1 VIPDH
6 VARADN
12 LTRKRSETVVAFL
25 VGLACAAIVLL
36 GDQAG
41 ARLWVWDYLRWVS
54 WPVRFGLAL
63 AIVVVSLPAPQTW
76 LARAWRRRPAWLPA
90 WPLIPLSGILFWL
103 LREKTYR
110 GDGLLKLQLLSTKT
124 LQTDPYVWKEP
135 LDALVGYTLTNWLR
149 PLGLG
154 PDVAIAVLSVAAGMI
169 YVAAILEG
177 SRHLG
182 LGPTRR
188 TLLVVGLMALGT
200 SQLWFGHVE
209 NYSLVTAFSMVA
221 TALALGY
228 LAGKRPLWG
237 AGLAAGAAVAA
248 HPQAIFTLPAL
259 LVLLASP
266 GDRRRWPRRAL
277 TLGVSGAVVP
287 ILTVLALLA
296 AGVRWPGFAT
306 AWAGDGQIFWTPRQ
320 ALMPSHLIDAL
331 NNLWLVAP
339 ALPLILVA
347 GIGALFR
354 PGPRRDRRF
363 WYTLVLAAGLLVYN
377 FSFQNELPRPRDWD
391 LFAIVGPG
399 VTLWGLYAWL
409 HRHDESPN
417 QPGPPRK
424 PAAWGVPILAFAI
437 AATIT
442 WVWVN
447 HSHVILTPNPG
458 EREQFVRYRTA
469 DLFDLLSGAAISPD
483 TPFCP
488 DPAADPI
495 GCRRVAPT
503 TFVMPQNGD
512 ARAAI
517 FAHAPARISF
527 PLDVPRTPSFLWTSP
542 ALDPLAWGWGG
553 DGVTF
558 RVRVA
563 QDGKDTVLWERHLTP
578 GNPADQ
584 YWVEA
589 FVPLDAYAGQR
600 VNLVLETDPGPA
612 GNADADRA
620 GWGMPWLMSGT
631 LGVPDGG
638 H

>member
-1 VIPDH
+1 MLI
-6 VARADN
+6 
-12 LTRKRSETVVAFL
+12 LSQKRLGTAVSLV
-25 VGLACAAIVLL
+25 VGLGGAAIVLF
-36 GDQAG
+36 GDRAG
-41 ARLWVWDYLRWVS
+41 AWLWVWDYLHWVS

-76 LARAWRRRPAWLPA
+76 LARAWRRRPAGLPA
-90 WPLIPLSGILFWL
+90 WPLIPLSGVLFWL

-110 GDGLLKLQLLSTKT
+110 GDALLKLQLFATKT

-135 LDALVGYTLTNWLR
+135 LDALAGYTLTNWLR
-149 PLGLG
+149 PMGLG
-154 PDVAIAVLSVAAGMI
+154 PDVAIAVLSVVAGMI

-177 SRHLG
+177 SRHLS
-182 LGPTRR
+182 LGTTRR
-188 TLLVVGLMALGT
+188 MLLVVGLMALGT

-237 AGLAAGAAVAA
+237 VGLAAGAALSA
-248 HPQAIFTLPAL
+248 HPQAAFTFPAL
-259 LVLLASP
+259 LLLLE
-266 GDRRRWPRRAL
+266 RRRWPRQVL
-277 TLGVSGAVVP
+277 TLAVSIVVIPLLTAIAFRVAVVP
-287 ILTVLALLA
+287 
-296 AGVRWPGFAT
+296 WPGFAS
-306 AWAGDGQIFWTPRQ
+306 AWAGDGQIFWTPQQ
-320 ALMPSHLIDAL
+320 ALAPSQLLAAL
-331 NNLWLVAP
+331 NSLWLVAP

-354 PGPRRDRRF
+354 PGLRRDRRF

-399 VTLWGLYAWL
+399 VTLWGLYVWL
-409 HRHDESPN
+409 RRHDRSNPAL
-417 QPGPPRK
+417 PRK
-424 PAAWGVPILAFAI
+424 PASWGFPILAFAVAVS
-437 AATIT
+437 AA
-442 WVWVN
+442 WVGVN
-447 HSHVILTPNPG
+447 HARVILVPNPG
-458 EREQFVRYRTA
+458 ERDQFVRYRTA
-469 DLFDLLSGAAISPD
+469 ALLDLLSGATISPA

-488 DPAADPI
+488 DPAADPV
-495 GCRRVAPT
+495 GCRRVTPT

-512 ARAAI
+512 TRPVI

-527 PLDVPRTPSFLWTSP
+527 PLDVPRTPSFLWVSP

-563 QDGKDTVLWERHLTP
+563 QEGSDTVLWERHLTP

-589 FVPLDAYAGQR
+589 FIPLDAYAGQR

-620 GWGMPWLMSGT
+620 GWGTPWLMSGT
-631 LGVPDGG
+631 LGAPDGSR
-638 H
+638 

>member
-1 VIPDH
+1 MSLSRRRLGTAVSIL
-6 VARADN
+6 AG
-12 LTRKRSETVVAFL
+12 LTGAV
-25 VGLACAAIVLL
+25 IVLL
-36 GDQAG
+36 GDRAG
-41 ARLWVWDYLRWVS
+41 SILWVWDYLRWIS
-54 WPVRFGLAL
+54 WPVRLGLAL

-90 WPLIPLSGILFWL
+90 WPLIPLSGVIFWL

-110 GDGLLKLQLLSTKT
+110 GDALLKLQLFSTKT

-135 LDALVGYTLTNWLR
+135 LDALAGYTLTNWLR

-169 YVAAILEG
+169 YVTAILEG

-188 TLLVVGLMALGT
+188 MLLVVGLMALGT

-228 LAGKRPLWG
+228 LAGVRPLWG

-248 HPQAIFTLPAL
+248 HPQAVFALPAF
-259 LVLLASP
+259 LVLL
-266 GDRRRWPRRAL
+266 DRRRWPRQVL

-287 ILTVLALLA
+287 ILTVLVLLA
-296 AGVRWPGFAT
+296 AGVRWPGFAA

-320 ALMPSHLIDAL
+320 ALTPSQLIDAL

-354 PGPRRDRRF
+354 PGLRRDRRF

-409 HRHDESPN
+409 HRHDESPD
-417 QPGPPRK
+417 PPRPPRK
-424 PAAWGVPILAFAI
+424 PAAWGLPILAFAMV
-437 AATIT
+437 ATIT

-458 EREQFVRYRTA
+458 EREQFLRYRTA
-469 DLFDLLSGAAISPD
+469 ALFDLLPGAAISPD

-488 DPAADPI
+488 DPAADLI
-495 GCRRVAPT
+495 GCQRVAPT

-512 ARAAI
+512 TRAVI

-563 QDGKDTVLWERHLTP
+563 QDGRDSVLWERHLTP
-578 GNPADQ
+578 DNPADQ

-631 LGVPDGG
+631 LGAPDGG
-638 H
+638 R